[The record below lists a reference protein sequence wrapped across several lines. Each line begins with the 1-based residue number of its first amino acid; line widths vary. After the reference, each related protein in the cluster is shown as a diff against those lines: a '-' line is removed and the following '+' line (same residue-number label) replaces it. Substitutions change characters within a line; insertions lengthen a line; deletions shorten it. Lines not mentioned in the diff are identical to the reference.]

1 LSEKPVP
8 TRLRDRAR
16 HTRRLLG
23 ASARAGARRLV
34 RRSELD
40 DLVFGEALFDELDAM
55 KGMAMKVGQ
64 ILSYMDGTL
73 PAETQ
78 RALAK
83 LQQGVQAVP
92 FETIEEVLVT
102 ELGGSI
108 AERFDTF
115 EREPVAAAS
124 IGQVHRATLRG
135 QAVAVKVQY
144 PGVRQTFEADMQQL
158 SRLARLASL
167 ASQVDGL
174 AIVAELRDRVLEECD
189 YLAEARWTRRFAS
202 AFADLPEIRV
212 PEVIDDRSTARVLTT
227 AWCEGRD
234 LETFIA
240 ESTPEQRTRAALIL
254 TRFAW
259 RSLWRDG
266 VIHADPH
273 PGNQRYAQGVG
284 DDGRASGQVIFLDFG
299 CVRDF
304 EPDYLARE
312 RAVLDAVLAGD
323 RARFREATLATGMVA
338 KSRGFDWDIQWAMTR
353 HLWEPYL
360 TPTFRFTSEYIQRVA
375 EFSRPTNPNL
385 QRLAIPPPWI
395 WLQRLTWGLHSVL
408 ARMGARGP
416 FAGVLHEAL
425 D

>member
-1 LSEKPVP
+1 MTNKPVP

-23 ASARAGARRLV
+23 ATARAGARRLV
-34 RRSELD
+34 RTSKED
-40 DLVFGEALFDELDAM
+40 DLLFGDALFNELDAM
-55 KGMAMKVGQ
+55 KGMAMKIGQ

-73 PAETQ
+73 PQETQ
-78 RALAK
+78 RALSK
-83 LQQGVQAVP
+83 LQQGVRPVP

-102 ELGGSI
+102 ELGGPI
-108 AERFDTF
+108 TDHFDHF
-115 EREPVAAAS
+115 DRDPIAAAS

-135 QAVAVKVQY
+135 QDLAVKVQY
-144 PGVRQTFEADMQQL
+144 PNVRQTFEADMSQL
-158 SRLARLASL
+158 RRLARVASM

-189 YLAEARWTRRFAS
+189 YLAEARSTRRFAK

-240 ESTPEQRTRAALIL
+240 ESTPEQRTRAALTL

-266 VIHADPH
+266 IIHADPH
-273 PGNQRYAQGVG
+273 PGNQRYG
-284 DDGRASGQVIFLDFG
+284 DEDGAPHVVFLDFG
-299 CVRDF
+299 CVRAF

-323 RARFREATLATGMVA
+323 RVRFREATLATGMVA
-338 KSRGFDWDIQWAMTR
+338 KPRGFDWDIQWAMTR

-360 TPTFRFTSEYIQRVA
+360 TPTFRFTSEYIQRVS

-385 QRLAIPPPWI
+385 QRLSIPPPWI

-408 ARMGARGP
+408 ARMGASGP
-416 FAGVLHEAL
+416 FADVLRQAL
-425 D
+425 AG